1 MVTEIAKKGT
11 QDLNMFPN
19 AHGVCEHVSPLSLVT
34 GKNTPDYN
42 SMKIE
47 FGSYAQVFEDNDPTN
62 TNKARTVGAIALTA
76 TGNTNGDHYFM
87 SLATGS
93 RISRQQWTELPITDN
108 AIARVEALAASEGQP
123 LIQERGLVIE
133 WRPGHVI
140 DDDEYDRDYVQGEH
154 KDDDHG
160 DEDDMEQYDPVDEG
174 EIEDIQAPEGH
185 DAINNGAVDQFV
197 HDPAGEEFDD
207 FHRQFDDENQLI
219 ADDQNDHEAQG
230 DNGLLDDQE
239 PHAEPG
245 PFGQLLEQGAN
256 VDDEN
261 EGAHDEEQG
270 ANTPAQGPMFDTG
283 AQGRYNLREQAPRG
297 RTFADAIDEPHSGKS
312 YYGPHQFLQN
322 GIPDSKE
329 APPTTVEKFIFGFVM
344 TQMSA
349 KAGIKKHGR
358 AAEEALM
365 AEFAQLE
372 ELEVFEALRPD
383 TLTRQQKAGALRA
396 INLIK
401 EKRDGRLKG
410 RTVADGRPQRFLYS
424 KAETASPT
432 VSADALMLL
441 LMIDAK
447 EGRDVATPTLLVHT

>member
-230 DNGLLDDQE
+230 DNGLLDAMTKNPMQSQARLASCWNKEQMLTTKTREHMMKNKEQTHPRRDPCLTLE
-239 PHAEPG
+239 PKGVTTYGNKRREAEP
-245 PFGQLLEQGAN
+245 L
-256 VDDEN
+256 
-261 EGAHDEEQG
+261 
-270 ANTPAQGPMFDTG
+270 
-283 AQGRYNLREQAPRG
+283 
-297 RTFADAIDEPHSGKS
+297 
-312 YYGPHQFLQN
+312 
-322 GIPDSKE
+322 
-329 APPTTVEKFIFGFVM
+329 
-344 TQMSA
+344 
-349 KAGIKKHGR
+349 
-358 AAEEALM
+358 
-365 AEFAQLE
+365 
-372 ELEVFEALRPD
+372 
-383 TLTRQQKAGALRA
+383 
-396 INLIK
+396 
-401 EKRDGRLKG
+401 
-410 RTVADGRPQRFLYS
+410 
-424 KAETASPT
+424 
-432 VSADALMLL
+432 LMLSTNRTAVSRT
-441 LMIDAK
+441 MGPINSSKTAFQTARK
-447 EGRDVATPTLLVHT
+447 RHPRQWRSSFLVLS